1 MDDIQATLGKL
12 SERHA
17 RHMRKSLALLAL
29 QERNGTVLSRL
40 LDDGI
45 EIEEP
50 FEDEVRRVQ
59 RKLHPEVHKLLK
71 DYAANKLGRPWAVR
85 KRVRNGHPLDWAK

>member
-1 MDDIQATLGKL
+1 MDEIYTALSKL
-12 SERHA
+12 SDGHA
-17 RHMRKSLALLAL
+17 WHMRKSLALLAL
-29 QERNGTVLSRL
+29 QERNVIVLRRL

-59 RKLHPEVHKLLK
+59 RKQDPETHKLLR
-71 DYAANKLGRPWAVR
+71 DYAAQILGRPWAAR
-85 KRVRNGHPLDWAK
+85 KRPRNGHPLDWAK